1 MDIGS
6 LLGEK
11 YYRRYPTHISIGS
24 TPCTRS
30 FCPIPERGVKT
41 RTELLFRWG
50 VFPHWT
56 WSGHISKGENCERV
70 VREPDLPDHLP
81 CVTTLA
87 SGLRKVTGSHMKEQ
101 QSGFH
106 LHTPRE
112 KRCPN
117 SCGGK
122 SHWPRDLGFEQVEVS
137 AGVSLAQKSQAE
149 MEIYSLV
156 TCPQP
161 PLLAAKA
168 WEILCA
174 CCISKAGRAPN
185 RPLLWKDKSNLMFA
199 KHIQDFFMLFNIN
212 L

>member
-1 MDIGS
+1 MIGGI
-6 LLGEK
+6 LLTFLLVLPLLPGLFAQYMKGEWK
-11 YYRRYPTHISIGS
+11 QEQNYFSGEEYFPTGLEVATSQ
-24 TPCTRS
+24 R
-30 FCPIPERGVKT
+30 EKT
-41 RTELLFRWG
+41 VVE
-50 VFPHWT
+50 
-56 WSGHISKGENCERV
+56 WSGSQTSQITSHVSQHWPQGSSRSLVAIW
-70 VREPDLPDHLP
+70 
-81 CVTTLA
+81 
-87 SGLRKVTGSHMKEQ
+87 RKQ

-112 KRCPN
+112 EWCPN

-168 WEILCA
+168 WEILYA

-199 KHIQDFFMLFNIN
+199 KHIQEFFMFFDTN